1 MRNTDMMNEY
11 IEHIKNIK
19 RLTADEEFE
28 LAVKMRNGDKKARDR
43 FIEANMYLV
52 VYYCKPYVDFGVAYE
67 DLFQE
72 GTLALIKAVDSY
84 DPTFAKIN
92 TRPRAAA
99 DTSLRTEMSGAPGV
113 WLKVSHTHHE
123 ILLNVFETRKSV
135 LFSI

>member
-52 VYYCKPYVDFGVAYE
+52 VYYCNFCE
-67 DLFQE
+67 
-72 GTLALIKAVDSY
+72 
-84 DPTFAKIN
+84 N
-92 TRPRAAA
+92 
-99 DTSLRTEMSGAPGV
+99 
-113 WLKVSHTHHE
+113 
-123 ILLNVFETRKSV
+123 
-135 LFSI
+135 